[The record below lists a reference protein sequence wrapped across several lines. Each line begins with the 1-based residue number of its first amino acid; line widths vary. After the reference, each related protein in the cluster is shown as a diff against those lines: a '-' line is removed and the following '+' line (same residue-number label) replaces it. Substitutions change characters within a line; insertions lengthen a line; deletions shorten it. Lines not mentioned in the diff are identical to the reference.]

1 MKTTKKEDLAREV
14 SKENNISKAKSR
26 RIVDQIFD
34 TISENLKNGDKTM
47 IVGFGTF
54 ETKKRRKRSGFNP
67 AKKEKS
73 IIEEANM
80 PVFKP
85 SLNLEEKV
93 KKGE

>member
-1 MKTTKKEDLAREV
+1 
-14 SKENNISKAKSR
+14 
-26 RIVDQIFD
+26 
-34 TISENLKNGDKTM
+34 M